1 MCCSSLV
8 SSGTCSWAKRKKKAR
23 KSPRSRGA
31 ARRVPRPFYSFP
43 HCLSRAWRDRVVKA
57 VSLGILRCFQ
67 AHIALLLRCSW
78 SPGTDHF
85 FFYLKP
91 DRLYRT
97 DQPLRRSHPLNR
109 PPFSPRRSF
118 PPPNRPCLHT
128 TKRRVGRLLPRARS
142 RGNSLCRRLDQVWIC
157 GLGPE
162 RNKLYIYIYLCFVSY
177 RLEFGLPT
185 RG

>member
-85 FFYLKP
+85 FFLSQTRSPLP
-91 DRLYRT
+91 DGST
-97 DQPLRRSHPLNR
+97 P
-109 PPFSPRRSF
+109 SPF
-118 PPPNRPCLHT
+118 PPPEPSAVQPS
-128 TKRRVGRLLPRARS
+128 TKFSSSQSAMSSYYEAQGWQAPASRQVSWEQPVPPSRS
-142 RGNSLCRRLDQVWIC
+142 GMDLW
-157 GLGPE
+157 
-162 RNKLYIYIYLCFVSY
+162 
-177 RLEFGLPT
+177 T
-185 RG
+185 RSGT